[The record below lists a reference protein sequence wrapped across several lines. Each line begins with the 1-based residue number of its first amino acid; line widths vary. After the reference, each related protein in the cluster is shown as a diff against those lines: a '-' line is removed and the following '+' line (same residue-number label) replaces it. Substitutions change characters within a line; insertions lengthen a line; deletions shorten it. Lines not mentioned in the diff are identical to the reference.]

1 MEFTMLL
8 MKYGL
13 SIEDITVGA
22 GAVLL
27 IINLF
32 KGALPKAF
40 EGRWKLLIAAG
51 IGLSYGLLIWQPEWI
66 KAIIGGLGSA
76 VIAVGGWETAKAIAH
91 KVGQPGNSK

>member
-27 IINLF
+27 IINLL
-32 KGALPKAF
+32 KGAIPTAF
-40 EGRWKLLIAAG
+40 EGRWKLLLAAG

-66 KAIIGGLGSA
+66 KAVIGGIASSA
-76 VIAVGGWETAKAIAH
+76 VAVGGWETAKAVAH
-91 KVGQPGNSK
+91 KVGQPASPK